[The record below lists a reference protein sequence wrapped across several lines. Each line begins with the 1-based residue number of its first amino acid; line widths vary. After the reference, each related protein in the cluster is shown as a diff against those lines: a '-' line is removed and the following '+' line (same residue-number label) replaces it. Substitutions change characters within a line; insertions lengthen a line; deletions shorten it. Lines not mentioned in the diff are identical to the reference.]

1 MLSLYQLKRNKMETT
16 NATNITV
23 ETTVNAPIEKVW
35 SYFTQPQHVKN
46 WNNASDD
53 WHTPRAEN
61 DLQVG
66 GNFVYRMEAKDGSF
80 GFDFGGTY
88 DAVNE
93 NEYLEYTIGD
103 GRKVKISFIPQGTST
118 KVVETFEAETTN
130 SVELQRTGWQ
140 SILDNFKK
148 YTEAN

>member
-1 MLSLYQLKRNKMETT
+1 METT

-130 SVELQRTGWQ
+130 SFELQRTGWQ